1 MLAKLSEKNI
11 AGVITTNYD
20 DFVENNFNGYTKY
33 VGQRQLVFSA
43 VQGIAEIF
51 KIHGSIEEPGSLIIN
66 EQDYIDFDKRSP
78 YLAAKLMTILWNIQL
93 FYGIFY
99 K

>member
-33 VGQRQLVFSA
+33 VG
-43 VQGIAEIF
+43 
-51 KIHGSIEEPGSLIIN
+51 
-66 EQDYIDFDKRSP
+66 
-78 YLAAKLMTILWNIQL
+78 
-93 FYGIFY
+93 
-99 K
+99 